1 MVKSATLSVAQAI
14 VAAVKDPEL
23 PSITIEEL
31 GILRDVRMDG
41 DTVVVSIT
49 PTYSGCPAMD
59 VITEDIVAALRSHFF
74 ESRVETVLSPAWTTD
89 WLSPSAR
96 EKLRQEGVAAPGQS
110 MCPVC
115 DSENVRTV
123 SEFGS
128 VACQALHACISC
140 GEPFSYFKPLR

>member
-1 MVKSATLSVAQAI
+1 MLSTVRDI
-14 VAAVKDPEL
+14 VANVKDPEL

-59 VITEDIVAALRSHFF
+59 VISEDIVFALRSHSY
-74 ESRVETVLSPAWTTD
+74 ESRVETVLSPAWSTD
-89 WLSPSAR
+89 WLSESAK
-96 EKLRQEGVAAPGQS
+96 EKLRKEGVAPPGQS
-110 MCPVC
+110 ICPQC
-115 DSENVRTV
+115 SSDDVRTV

-128 VACQALHACISC
+128 VACQALHVCANC